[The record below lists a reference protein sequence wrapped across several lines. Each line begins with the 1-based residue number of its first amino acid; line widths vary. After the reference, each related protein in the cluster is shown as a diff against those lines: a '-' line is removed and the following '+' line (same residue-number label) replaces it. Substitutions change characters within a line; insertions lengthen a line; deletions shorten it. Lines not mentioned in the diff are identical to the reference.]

1 MARIKQITLEDQDYP
16 VRGLTIDQLEEH
28 SDLLKTAFKVT
39 TKEGIRDAKTL
50 LTLALQRANPQLD
63 DKAFWG
69 DISASYDEII
79 TALTIVAGLSGLD
92 IKRALPPVPGAPVTG
107 EAKAAEQ
114 EAPAAAAQPEPLS
127 A

>member
-1 MARIKQITLEDQDYP
+1 MARIKQITLEEQDYP

-50 LTLALQRANPQLD
+50 LTLSLKRANPQLD

-69 DISASYDEII
+69 DVSASYDEII
-79 TALTIVAGLSGLD
+79 QALTIVAGLSGLD
-92 IKRALPPVPGAPVTG
+92 IKRALAPTPGTPQPG
-107 EAKAAEQ
+107 EAKAAE
-114 EAPAAAAQPEPLS
+114 APAAEMQADPPS